1 MNLIQEVRL
10 LGEKSGLS
18 TTEMKELEDFVDN
31 YIGTTEESYI
41 PNKDY
46 YELHKIELKPIWR
59 KRKEKSKFGT
69 LINIL
74 RPHINSGVIN
84 LLG

>member
-18 TTEMKELEDFVDN
+18 TTEMTELDNFVDN
-31 YIGTTEESYI
+31 YIGTNEEGYI
-41 PNKDY
+41 LNIDY
-46 YELHKIELKPIWR
+46 YELHKKELVPIWR
-59 KRKEKSKFGT
+59 KLKEKGKFGT

-74 RPHINSGVIN
+74 RPHINSGVLN
-84 LLG
+84 LLN

>member
-1 MNLIQEVRL
+1 M

-18 TTEMKELEDFVDN
+18 TAEMKVLEDFVDN
-31 YIGTTEESYI
+31 YIGTTEENYI

-46 YELHKIELKPIWR
+46 YELHIIELTPIWR
-59 KRKEKSKFGT
+59 KLKEKSKFGT

-74 RPHINSGVIN
+74 SPHINSGVIN
-84 LLG
+84 LLD

>member
-1 MNLIQEVRL
+1 L

-18 TTEMKELEDFVDN
+18 TAEMKVLEDFVDN
-31 YIGTTEESYI
+31 YIGTTEENYI

-46 YELHKIELKPIWR
+46 YELHIIELTPIWR
-59 KRKEKSKFGT
+59 KLKEKSKFGT

-74 RPHINSGVIN
+74 SPHINSGVIN
-84 LLG
+84 LLD